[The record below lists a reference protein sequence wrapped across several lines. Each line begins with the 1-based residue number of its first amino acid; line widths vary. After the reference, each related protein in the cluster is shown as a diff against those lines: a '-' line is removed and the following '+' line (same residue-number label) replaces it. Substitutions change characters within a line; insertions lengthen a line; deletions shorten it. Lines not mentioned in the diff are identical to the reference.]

1 MFVTGLAAVA
11 LAVAIVILRRRPTA
25 QSSPEMAFATRCN
38 IRRLRPRGTLPSSA
52 EEPYI
57 VDLGRQRNA
66 ALAARLTR
74 ERLLDEMG
82 DTCTTPSQAG
92 SNRKGIETCMP
103 LREYVSEWM
112 DREVRRNSSENKY
125 VFGEFSDAWA
135 PLREAYALPPC
146 GAACARERVAVTI
159 GLGGLHSGAPWH
171 MHGSAFVEVL
181 HGSKHFAFLPPGDA
195 AIEGID
201 AAIAGLSQV
210 HWHWEERPRLE
221 AAGRLAALQECALQ
235 PGELLYFPPS
245 WHHGVVNL
253 DPYTAFVSTF
263 L

>member
-1 MFVTGLAAVA
+1 
-11 LAVAIVILRRRPTA
+11 
-25 QSSPEMAFATRCN
+25 MAFATRCN
-38 IRRLRPRGTLPSSA
+38 IRRLRPHGTLPSSA

-146 GAACARERVAVTI
+146 GAACARLPRAAARKHAPVRRARPGAHRGRGERYAVSVT
-159 GLGGLHSGAPWH
+159 
-171 MHGSAFVEVL
+171 
-181 HGSKHFAFLPPGDA
+181 
-195 AIEGID
+195 
-201 AAIAGLSQV
+201 
-210 HWHWEERPRLE
+210 R
-221 AAGRLAALQECALQ
+221 
-235 PGELLYFPPS
+235 
-245 WHHGVVNL
+245 
-253 DPYTAFVSTF
+253 
-263 L
+263 